1 MLKTLLTSKKFVAA
15 IVGVI
20 VGLVAKLG
28 VELDTDATALVI
40 SPILAYIVGQGVA
53 DHGKS
58 RAQEIVKALSVED
71 ASDVAADAADEE
83 LSP

>member
-15 IVGVI
+15 IVGVA
-20 VGLVAKLG
+20 VALVAKLG
-28 VELDTDATALVI
+28 IELDTEAVTLVV
-40 SPILAYIVGQGVA
+40 SPILAYIVGQGIS

-71 ASDVAADAADEE
+71 AEQTSIDAANDE
-83 LSP
+83 LTP

>member
-15 IVGVI
+15 I
-20 VGLVAKLG
+20 
-28 VELDTDATALVI
+28 VI

-71 ASDVAADAADEE
+71 ANDIAADVANEE
-83 LSP
+83 LKP